1 MHFALSLHDHTAKY
15 PPALQPGDTIAIVCT
30 ARKITDEELE
40 PAIKLLNEW
49 GYQVKLGS
57 TIGLG
62 DRQFG
67 GMDIQRTEDMQTQ
80 MDDPTVKVILCARG
94 GYGTV
99 RMLDGLDFTKFA
111 EQPKWLIGYSD
122 VTVLHAH
129 INQNFG
135 LPTLHATMPV
145 NFATN
150 TPEALQSL
158 RSVLQGEL
166 PSYSFASS
174 YLDRA
179 GEAEG
184 VLLGGNL
191 SVLYSIA
198 GSVSDIDTDGKVLF
212 LEDLDEYL
220 YHIDRMMMQLKRS
233 GKLANLAGLVIG
245 GMSDMNDNAIPF
257 GSTAE
262 QIIKDHV
269 AEYSYPVAFGLPAGH
284 MADNRALIMG
294 AAVKL
299 TVSESGNQLSFLS

>member
-1 MHFALSLHDHTAKY
+1 MSLHDHNPKY
-15 PPALQPGDTIAIVCT
+15 PAALQPGDTIAIVCT
-30 ARKITDEELE
+30 ARKISEAELE
-40 PAIKLLNEW
+40 PAVKLLQTW
-49 GYQVKLGS
+49 GYKVKLGS

-62 DRQFG
+62 ADQFG
-67 GMDIQRTEDMQTQ
+67 GMDIQRTEDMQAQ
-80 MDDPTVKVILCARG
+80 LDDPTVKAILCARG

-99 RMLDGLDFTKFA
+99 RMLDGLDFTKFT

-150 TPEALQSL
+150 APTALKSLQQVLKGERPEYKFLTH
-158 RSVLQGEL
+158 EL
-166 PSYSFASS
+166 N
-174 YLDRA
+174 RV

-184 VLLGGNL
+184 VLVGGNL
-191 SVLYSIA
+191 SVLYSIS

-220 YHIDRMMMQLKRS
+220 YHIDRMMMQMKRS
-233 GKLANLAGLVIG
+233 GKLAKLAGLVIG

-257 GSTAE
+257 GRTAE
-262 QIIKDHV
+262 QIIKEHV
-269 AEYSYPVAFGLPAGH
+269 AEYNYPVAFGLPAGH